1 MTDERLSLMNKTRE
15 NLQSELEVVLR
26 DLKLQQ
32 AWQNVVFE
40 LVQRKFEHLDVR
52 SSFAVAIYEYIQLL
66 ADKEKV
72 ELKGLKDDV
81 LFRRQLPFAAAM
93 VITIQYLENHILD
106 GKDGVKP
113 EGGIDEYR
121 LKEKLAASHYLK
133 DFLYAYVRKRMFPRS
148 LRNRDIVEN
157 CLERMFQITEEG
169 QYAERM
175 GSTLDNVQKGM
186 SQMPEWSPIPAA
198 YMNHEL
204 IEEILSKL
212 LHYGLLPQRASFT
225 RFYLQRVYC
234 TNAAYFSLL
243 AECVMDLAG
252 FKGKRW
258 KKERQN
264 ICFFAAGYGI
274 IGQLINDI
282 ADYIPASEGI
292 TSVAKKPEDAY
303 SDLRNHNY
311 TLPFLLAVRD
321 FEKAKTMLAANLYD
335 SQVQKKWFRLVKA
348 QCSNCA
354 IPMLKQIAKT
364 LKLSLHKS
372 ESSKNDVLLDFM
384 NVVYNQRYLKPFKN
398 KSYSRASPAKTA
410 SHGRKTKKR
419 NERDK

>member
-1 MTDERLSLMNKTRE
+1 MTNERHSLMDKTRE

-32 AWQNVVFE
+32 AWQNIVFE

-66 ADKEKV
+66 AVKEKV

-81 LFRRQLPFAAAM
+81 LFRRQLPFVAAM

-113 EGGIDEYR
+113 EGGIDENR

-169 QYAERM
+169 QCAERN
-175 GSTLDNVQKGM
+175 GSTLENVQYGM
-186 SQMPEWSPIPAA
+186 HPMPEWSAEPAA
-198 YMNHEL
+198 HMNHEL
-204 IEEILSKL
+204 IEDILSKL
-212 LHYGLLPQRASFT
+212 LHHGLLPQRTSFT

-243 AECVMDLAG
+243 AECVMDMAG
-252 FKGKRW
+252 FKGKKW
-258 KKERQN
+258 EKERKD
-264 ICFFAAGYGI
+264 ICYFGLVLGVTSQI
-274 IGQLINDI
+274 MNDLS
-282 ADYIPASEGI
+282 DFIPALKSKAK
-292 TSVAKKPEDAY
+292 VAKKKEDAL
-303 SDLRNHNY
+303 SDLRNNNF
-311 TLPFLLAVRD
+311 TLPFLFAVKD
-321 FEKAKTMLAANLYD
+321 FEVIKPMLAKNLHDPTVQNMWFDWVKPFCIVELIPLLQEFPEYYRHLLHTED
-335 SQVQKKWFRLVKA
+335 SKE
-348 QCSNCA
+348 A
-354 IPMLKQIAKT
+354 IQ
-364 LKLSLHKS
+364 LH
-372 ESSKNDVLLDFM
+372 DFL
-384 NVVYNQRYLKPFKN
+384 NVVNHKPYIDPFL
-398 KSYSRASPAKTA
+398 
-410 SHGRKTKKR
+410 
-419 NERDK
+419 

>member
-1 MTDERLSLMNKTRE
+1 MTNERHSLMDKTRE

-32 AWQNVVFE
+32 AWQNIVFE

-66 ADKEKV
+66 TDKEKV

-81 LFRRQLPFAAAM
+81 LFRRQLPFVAAM

-113 EGGIDEYR
+113 EGGIDENR
-121 LKEKLAASHYLK
+121 LKEKLGASHYLK

-148 LRNRDIVEN
+148 LRNRDVVEN

-169 QYAERM
+169 QCAERN

-186 SQMPEWSPIPAA
+186 SQMPEWSPVPAA

-264 ICFFAAGYGI
+264 ICFFAAGYGM
-274 IGQLINDI
+274 IGQLINDM

-335 SQVQKKWFRLVKA
+335 DAVQFRFFHWVKPGCRYEAIRALRAVSEKILKKIHRKKKGRIDLINFMDIAFISKHLYYFEVDRP
-348 QCSNCA
+348 A
-354 IPMLKQIAKT
+354 IHT
-364 LKLSLHKS
+364 
-372 ESSKNDVLLDFM
+372 
-384 NVVYNQRYLKPFKN
+384 
-398 KSYSRASPAKTA
+398 
-410 SHGRKTKKR
+410 
-419 NERDK
+419 